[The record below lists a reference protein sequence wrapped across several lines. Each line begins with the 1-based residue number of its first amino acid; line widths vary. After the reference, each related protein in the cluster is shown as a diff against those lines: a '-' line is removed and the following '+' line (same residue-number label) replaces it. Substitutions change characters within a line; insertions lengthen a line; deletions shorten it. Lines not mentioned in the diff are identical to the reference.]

1 MRVCFLRD
9 LPCTLVTQELV
20 DDFSSY
26 ARQNIKPVPT
36 KTPVTGR
43 KRSALHSCCKFLAVL
58 LLLTVRYG
66 AGVLY
71 KQLWRV
77 LAHQLHQPQ
86 QRSHMRYLAP
96 AQLHQSRC
104 MMIVVV
110 QG

>member
-1 MRVCFLRD
+1 MI
-9 LPCTLVTQELV
+9 
-20 DDFSSY
+20 SSGY

-43 KRSALHSCCKFLAVL
+43 KRSALQSGCKFLAVL

-86 QRSHMRYLAP
+86 QKSHIRSLAP
-96 AQLHQSRC
+96 AQLYQSRC
-104 MMIVVV
+104 LMNVVV